1 MTAWNALRPVLALF
15 FQSSH
20 RKQLLTGMLLAI
32 ATVLTGMALLGLS
45 GWFLTAC
52 YVAGLSTAT
61 ALMVDVFAPGAGVR
75 LLSVL
80 RTAARYGERVTTHDA
95 TLRVLAELRV
105 KLFSRFASSDIAL
118 ALRQR
123 PARLL
128 YRLTSDID
136 ALDAVYLRL
145 LTPAAALLA
154 SALVTGLALGL
165 FLDWRSGALV
175 AAIIV
180 TGGMACIAW
189 CMRRGFVSAIRRS
202 VAGEHLR
209 TKVIDAVGG
218 QTELV
223 MAGSYA
229 QQIDKVIAT
238 ERQLYSADMAL
249 NRTEATAGMAIAM
262 VGHIATAAALLCGAW
277 LAQQGQIG
285 APIVALGTLLL
296 LAALEPLLNIRRGA
310 MEAGRTLLAARRLGP
325 QLHGTAHV
333 AAYLPPPAGGLAV
346 DLRQASAQYPQA
358 LAPALSQV
366 DLQVADGEWVVLAGA
381 SGAGKSSL
389 LALIAGELPCSTG
402 SAARQACACLPQ
414 RTELFHDT
422 IAGNLRL
429 AQPGASDEALWAALA
444 TAGLAQRVQALPQQ
458 LNSLLGSQGAGLSGG
473 ESRRLAVARMLLHP
487 APLTLLD
494 EPTEG
499 LDRNT
504 AAQVMQ
510 ALSDWQA
517 SRTASGMGAIV
528 MTSHLQREARWADRI
543 VWMDGGRIATQ
554 AQRGTPAF
562 DQLLQC
568 LRPG

>member
-61 ALMVDVFAPGAGVR
+61 ALVFDVFAPGAGVR

-95 TLRVLAELRV
+95 TLRVLADLRV
-105 KLFSRFASSDIAL
+105 KLFSRFAAADIAL

-175 AAIIV
+175 ALIIIA
-180 TGGMACIAW
+180 GGVACIAW
-189 CMRRGFVSAIRRS
+189 CMHRGFVSAIRRS
-202 VAGEHLR
+202 VAGERLR
-209 TKVIDAVGG
+209 ASVIDAVGG

-223 MAGSYA
+223 MACSYT

-238 ERQLYSADMAL
+238 ERQLYQADMAL
-249 NRTEATAGMAIAM
+249 NRTEAFAGMAIAM

-277 LAQQGQIG
+277 LAHQGQIG

-325 QLHGTAHV
+325 QLHGSADDTAPM
-333 AAYLPPPAGGLAV
+333 AAPAAGLAV
-346 DLRQASAQYPQA
+346 DVHHASAQYPQA
-358 LAPALSQV
+358 QAPVLSHIG
-366 DLQVADGEWVVLAGA
+366 LQVADGEWVALAGA

-389 LALIAGELPCSTG
+389 LALIAGELPCSAGTV
-402 SAARQACACLPQ
+402 ARQACASLPQ

-429 AQPGASDEALWAALA
+429 AQPAATDEDLWAALA

-458 LNSLLGSQGAGLSGG
+458 LNTLLGSQGAGLSGG
-473 ESRRLAVARMLLHP
+473 ESRRLAVARLLLHP
-487 APLTLLD
+487 AALTLLD

-499 LDRNT
+499 LDRST

-510 ALSDWQA
+510 ALGDWQA
-517 SRTASGMGAIV
+517 KRTASGMGAIV

-543 VWMDGGRIATQ
+543 VWMEGGRIAAQ

-562 DQLLQC
+562 DQLLQR